1 MSGHQR
7 FRRGLVVGKF
17 CPLHRGH
24 MVLIDAA
31 LAACD
36 EVLILSW
43 TNPEFDGCGPDVRA
57 GWLHALYPGVRALV
71 VAHGM
76 PANDAPDAVQRHFTG
91 WLCREKLGTTV
102 DAVFTSE
109 DYGDGLALALT
120 AYFGAPVTHVS
131 VDQARAAVPISGTAI
146 RADPHAQRHY
156 LDPRVYASFVR
167 RVAILGGES
176 SGKTTL
182 ARALA
187 LELATVWAPEYGRQ
201 LWERQGGVLGFG
213 DMLHI
218 GRQQCAR
225 EQALAQQ
232 AYRWLVCDTS
242 PLVTAFYSEALF
254 GAVDPALQQLSQR
267 PYAVTFVC
275 APAFPFV
282 QDGTRQDA
290 AFRQRQHA
298 WYLAELARRG
308 VAYTLLEGAVGARVA
323 QAARTLADSARI
335 GASLPA
341 EEIPHA

>member
-1 MSGHQR
+1 
-7 FRRGLVVGKF
+7 
-17 CPLHRGH
+17 

-36 EVLILSW
+36 EVFILSW
-43 TNPEFDGCGPDVRA
+43 TNPEFAGCSPDVRA

-76 PANDAPDAVQRHFTG
+76 PSNDALDAVQRHFTG
-91 WLCREKLGTTV
+91 WLCSEKLGTTV

-146 RADPHAQRHY
+146 RADPHAQRHF
-156 LDPRVYASFVR
+156 LDPRVYASFVQ

-187 LELATVWAPEYGRQ
+187 RQLATVWVPEYGRQ
-201 LWERQGGVLGFG
+201 LWEQRGGVLGFG
-213 DMLHI
+213 DMLQI
-218 GRQQCAR
+218 GQQQCAR
-225 EQALAQQ
+225 EQVLAQQ

-254 GAVDPALQQLSQR
+254 GAVDPGLQQLSQR
-267 PYAVTFVC
+267 PYAVTLVC
-275 APAFPFV
+275 APEFDFV

-308 VAYTLLEGAVGARVA
+308 VAYTLLAGSVGERVA
-323 QAARTLADSARI
+323 RAARILADAATI
-335 GASLPA
+335 GVCLAA